1 MKKNVYTM
9 SNGNEVKTVRSETM
23 KAYLEN
29 YEGYKV
35 VEDHEE
41 KKNLENLPTGL
52 ESNKKYTVGF
62 TVNGGG
68 YTTYIWTTSQKSAK
82 AMLKEMV
89 PDAKKIIAKHY
100 D

>member
-41 KKNLENLPTGL
+41 KKNLESLPTGL
-52 ESNKKYTVGF
+52 ESNRKYTVGF
-62 TVNGGG
+62 EANGEG
-68 YTTYIWTTSQKSAK
+68 YTTYIYTTSQKRAK
-82 AMLKEMV
+82 EMLKEMI
-89 PDAKKIIAKHY
+89 PEAKKIRAKYY